1 MSKFLQTGGKIYTIE
16 RDSKMIEKAK
26 ENIQKAN
33 LEDTIIIYEGEA
45 QKILPQIKE
54 QFDLVFIDAGK
65 GHYLEFLEACMGMIK
80 NNGLIISDNILFKGM
95 VATDDLVVK
104 KHKTIVNRMREYL
117 KYICNHKQLDTSLIP
132 IGDGVALS
140 YKRS

>member
-95 VATDDLVVK
+95 VATDDIVVK
-104 KHKTIVNRMREYL
+104 KHKTIVDRMWEYL